1 MSLFLKKIDEEYN
14 ENKMSFSKFL
24 HDIDEKLITEAY
36 LSIIIGSLRK
46 AFHEGIFPD
55 IVNDVD
61 DAENPLVAA
70 MWTDTEKQIGI
81 LQLFEYKV
89 LKLLNRGISFTAE
102 DLMSHVARQL
112 LSIRTL
118 VCFYLFCLTRFNI
131 VQ

>member
-1 MSLFLKKIDEEYN
+1 MSSFFKKIDEEYD
-14 ENKMSFSKFL
+14 EKKMSFSKFL
-24 HDIDEKLITEAY
+24 HDIDEKLVTEAY
-36 LSIIIGSLRK
+36 LSIMIGSLRK

-61 DAENPLVAA
+61 DAENPLLAA
-70 MWTDTEKQIGI
+70 MWTNTEKQLEL

-89 LKLLNRGISFTAE
+89 LKLLSRGIEFTAE

-118 VCFYLFCLTRFNI
+118 VCF
-131 VQ
+131 